1 MMAAGLGPVDAKQLS
16 CGWRC
21 GYNALVNTSSLS
33 DKIFVKSTDDNTRV
47 IRLLLMQGDK
57 MLAVYREKY
66 PIVSTGKFQ
75 DLLVAYALI
84 SLTCFLTSQDV
95 MAKLSECLNYWQ
107 WEILIG
113 V

>member
-1 MMAAGLGPVDAKQLS
+1 
-16 CGWRC
+16 
-21 GYNALVNTSSLS
+21 
-33 DKIFVKSTDDNTRV
+33 
-47 IRLLLMQGDK
+47 